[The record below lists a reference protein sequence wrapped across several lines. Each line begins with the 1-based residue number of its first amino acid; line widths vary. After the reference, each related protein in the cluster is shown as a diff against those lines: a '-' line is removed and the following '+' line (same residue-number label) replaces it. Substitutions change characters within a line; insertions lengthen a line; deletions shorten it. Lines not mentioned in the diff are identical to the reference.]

1 MQIIKKFKIVICR
14 CGLAQIIGSLTLSCK
29 RCRGTYALKVK
40 SKAGL
45 NLKLIDSF
53 EKGWEAQRAL
63 IIYTN
68 ELNKG
73 KFQGFKEFDCG

>member
-1 MQIIKKFKIVICR
+1 MQRIKKFKLVQCK
-14 CGLAQIIGSLTLSCK
+14 CGLIQIIGGLTLSCK
-29 RCRGTYALKVK
+29 RCKGTYALKVK

-63 IIYTN
+63 IAYIN
-68 ELNKG
+68 ELNKD
-73 KFQGFKEFDCG
+73 KFQGFKTYDCG